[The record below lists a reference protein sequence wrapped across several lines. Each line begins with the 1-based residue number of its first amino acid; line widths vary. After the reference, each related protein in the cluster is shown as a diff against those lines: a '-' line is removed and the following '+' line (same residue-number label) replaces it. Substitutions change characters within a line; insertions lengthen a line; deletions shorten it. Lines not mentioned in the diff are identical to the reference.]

1 MTSQSLKETIQEDMK
16 NAMRSG
22 EKEKLAAIRLILAS
36 IKQREVDERIV
47 LNNEQVLT
55 VLDKMIKQRRESIT
69 QYEKA
74 SRVDLVTKEQAEIDI
89 IKQYLPP
96 QLSNAE
102 IKALIESAINETG
115 ATSARDM
122 GKVMAILKP
131 QLQGRA
137 DIGVVSN
144 AVKEQLAS

>member
-96 QLSNAE
+96 QLSDAE
-102 IKALIESAINETG
+102 IKALIKSAIKETG

-122 GKVMAILKP
+122 GKVMALLKP

-137 DIGVVSN
+137 DIGAVSN
-144 AVKEQLAS
+144 AVKEHLAS